1 MSNIRTINPTTGT
14 VVLKE
19 ELDPKVIESIV
30 INGDL
35 SKLAP
40 PQKVA
45 YYNYRCQNAGLDPAA
60 KPFDLL
66 KLNGKEVLYANASA
80 TQQLCAIH
88 RLSTQITHRERVDD
102 IYLVSCRVTGAD
114 GRVSENQGAVS
125 IANARGDALANAIL
139 KATTKAIRRA
149 VLSHCGLGM
158 LDETEVETI
167 PGARAEPLVISQ
179 PATTQGAA
187 DGQES
192 LSQPKQGEGIVLMIP
207 GMQEAYSRHANNE
220 DWVDAY
226 LTMVDKIADSKKFT
240 PGDKLIKLEG
250 LEKENS
256 FIIGTISQESRALYE
271 VLSAGIGRAKLSIN
285 DAAKKNPS
293 QSEDSL

>member
-1 MSNIRTINPTTGT
+1 MSNVRTINPTTGT

-125 IANARGDALANAIL
+125 IAGARGDALANAIL

-167 PGARAEPLVISQ
+167 PGARAEPLVIPDTPRGDNPQ
-179 PATTQGAA
+179 GTQGV
-187 DGQES
+187 QTI
-192 LSQPKQGEGIVLMIP
+192 QQGEGIVLMIP

-240 PGDKLIKLEG
+240 PGDKLLKLEG

-256 FIIGTISQESRALYE
+256 FIIGTISQESKALYE
-271 VLSAGIGRAKLSIN
+271 VLSSAIGRAKLAIN
-285 DAAKKNPS
+285 DLAKKNQS

>member
-1 MSNIRTINPTTGT
+1 MSNVRTINPATGT
-14 VVLKE
+14 VVPKE

-35 SKLAP
+35 SKLQP

-125 IANARGDALANAIL
+125 IAGARGDALANALL

-149 VLSHCGLGM
+149 VLSHVGLGM
-158 LDETEVETI
+158 LDESEVETI
-167 PGARAEPLVISQ
+167 PGARAERLVIPQ
-179 PATTQGAA
+179 N
-187 DGQES
+187 GQEGV
-192 LSQPKQGEGIVLMIP
+192 PEVKQTEGIVLMIP

-220 DWVDAY
+220 EWVDAY
-226 LTMVDKIADSKKFT
+226 LRMVDKIADSKKFT

-250 LEKENS
+250 LEKENA
-256 FIIGTISQESRALYE
+256 FIIGTISQESKALYE
-271 VLSAGIGRAKLSIN
+271 VLSSAIGRAKLAMN
-285 DAAKKNPS
+285 DLAKKNQS
-293 QSEDSL
+293 QSENSL

>member
-1 MSNIRTINPTTGT
+1 M
-14 VVLKE
+14 KE
-19 ELDPKVIESIV
+19 GGSSLDPAVIESIV
-30 INGDL
+30 LNGDL
-35 SKLAP
+35 SKLAA

-45 YYNYRCQNAGLDPAA
+45 YYNYRCNQAGLDPAA

-125 IANARGDALANAIL
+125 IGGAKGDALANAIL
-139 KATTKAIRRA
+139 KCTTKAIRRA
-149 VLSHCGLGM
+149 VLSHIGLGM
-158 LDETEVETI
+158 LDESEVETI

-179 PATTQGAA
+179 PAGTDNQQGSSGLHA
-187 DGQES
+187 
-192 LSQPKQGEGIVLMIP
+192 LKQGEGIVLMIP
-207 GMQEAYSRHANNE
+207 GMEEPYSRHSNNE
-220 DWVDAY
+220 EWVDAY
-226 LTMVDKIADSKKFT
+226 LIMVDKITDSKKFSA
-240 PGDKLIKLEG
+240 GDKLIKLEG
-250 LEKENS
+250 LEKENG
-256 FIIGTISQESRALYE
+256 FIIGTIRQDSKALYE
-271 VLSAGIGRAKLSIN
+271 VLSAGIGRAKMSIN
-285 DAAKKNPS
+285 DAAKKNQS